1 MLEFHMAQ
9 MRKKKKLCDIA
20 SMQLMQGFLFSH
32 VNTVMDTNLSLSPL
46 KCFLCLLLLLL
57 IFFFFL
63 NILLFSVCGIR
74 NLW

>member
-32 VNTVMDTNLSLSPL
+32 VNTVMDTNLSLFPL
-46 KCFLCLLLLLL
+46 KGFLCSSILNMLVVSSFG
-57 IFFFFL
+57 IFCTLDIKFEF
-63 NILLFSVCGIR
+63 
-74 NLW
+74 